1 MDLGDLHIFR
11 SVVQAGGVTRAAEK
25 LNRVQSN
32 VTTRVRQLEADLGVE
47 LFVRDGKKLH
57 LSSAGRLLLDYADR
71 LLELA
76 QEAREAVHDAKPRG
90 LLRLGSIES
99 TASVR
104 LPVPMNEYLTRYPD
118 VSLELRIGTPRE
130 LAAAVREGELD
141 AALVAEPIPGAPFE
155 KIPLYDE
162 ELVIIAAASHPPIKT
177 PHDVA
182 GKPVLAFEAGCPY
195 RQYMEDWFA
204 SSGEMSDRVIETSS
218 YHAILGCAVAGMG
231 ISMVPRIVL
240 KTFPDLKL
248 LSVHAL
254 SSEFNVAPTVFIRRK
269 GAISPK
275 VAALI
280 EEGRKRRPAKLRRP
294 AAGDCTPPTDR
305 WIEKI
310 QIWQVRLARGRRDS
324 QDRPTHR
331 RPLVRKPVT
340 AIARDRPRVRWSG
353 CIRRPRGGC
362 ATRRRAL

>member
-1 MDLGDLHIFR
+1 MELGDLHIFR
-11 SVVQAGGVTRAAEK
+11 TVVQAGGVTRAAER

-71 LLELA
+71 LLDLA

-90 LLRLGSIES
+90 LLRLGSMES

-104 LPVPMNEYLTRYPD
+104 LPAPMNEYLSRYPE

-141 AALVAEPIPGAPFE
+141 AALVAEPIPDAPFE

-162 ELVIIAAASHPPIKT
+162 ELVIIATANHPPIRS
-177 PHDVA
+177 PHDVN
-182 GKPVLAFEAGCPY
+182 GRPVLAFEAGCPY

-204 SSGEMSDRVIETSS
+204 SSGEMTDRVIETSS

-240 KTFPDLKL
+240 KTFPDVKL
-248 LSVHAL
+248 LSVHTL
-254 SSEFNVAPTVFIRRK
+254 PPEFNIAPTVFIRRK
-269 GAISPK
+269 GAVSPK
-275 VAALI
+275 LTALI
-280 EEGRKRRPAKLRRP
+280 EVL
-294 AAGDCTPPTDR
+294 TDR
-305 WIEKI
+305 TDLNAGLTARRKAGSIAMQSRAGRQQTI
-310 QIWQVRLARGRRDS
+310 SPLA
-324 QDRPTHR
+324 
-331 RPLVRKPVT
+331 K
-340 AIARDRPRVRWSG
+340 
-353 CIRRPRGGC
+353 
-362 ATRRRAL
+362 TRRSKSPKSGKPELRASVSKTDADPSVETRSPAGR